1 VICPLLRRENA
12 CRKRNFYFRETK
24 KTLKSGLYLN
34 KKIQYHSRRWLHRF
48 PFVRNSYAVAVGL
61 HNLIGHYGLLEK
73 TLVTFHSHLREIAI
87 RAIRVHYKTGGYLD
101 VLSITGLLMLWKAAV
116 FFHCG
121 TLIYPTFSLP
131 FV

>member
-1 VICPLLRRENA
+1 MERFLASADELVRLLRRENA
-12 CRKRNFYFRETK
+12 CRKRNFCFRETK

-87 RAIRVHYKTGGYLD
+87 RAIRVHNKN
-101 VLSITGLLMLWKAAV
+101 WR
-116 FFHCG
+116 
-121 TLIYPTFSLP
+121 LP
-131 FV
+131 